1 MELRQ
6 YRESDCGEIWQLFY
20 DTVHTVN
27 AKDYTQAQLN
37 AWAPQNTDFLEWG
50 KSRLRENTIIAVECE
65 KIIGFG
71 TIIITSGYIDF
82 LYVQKDSIGKGIGTA
97 ICNELEKS
105 SQVNEIT
112 TYASITAKPFFEKRG
127 FKAIKENS
135 VERNG
140 IIFRNYLMIKHKN
153 EDE

>member
-6 YRESDCGEIWQLFY
+6 YRENDCGEIWRLFY

-27 AKDYTQAQLN
+27 AKDYTQEQLN
-37 AWAPQNTDFLEWG
+37 AWAPQNTNFLEWG
-50 KSRLRENTIIAVECE
+50 NSRLRQDTIVAIECE

-71 TIIITSGYIDF
+71 SIITVTGYIDF

-97 ICNELEKS
+97 ICDELEKCC
-105 SQVNEIT
+105 QENEIT
-112 TYASITAKPFFEKRG
+112 TYASITARPFFEKRG
-127 FKAIKENS
+127 FKAIRENK

-140 IIFRNYLMIKHKN
+140 VIFRNYLMIKHKN